1 MDYYKKYQKYRF
13 KYLNLLNQTG
23 GVGNDDVS
31 ITKLINIFNTFFKK
45 IIDMKKNKL
54 DQLKININNELIILE
69 KFKELTDDELKKL
82 EEETN
87 NKLKELK
94 DQLDKLKVQT
104 DQVLEELKKLQE
116 LDEYDRDL
124 RDLETQIFYL
134 NNEFKFKKDDI
145 TYKNTLK
152 DLEGKKKEWTMKL
165 KELKNLEVQTKK
177 LEDQTKELK
186 AIKAIKAIKVHQT
199 IKAIESLKTFKEL
212 TDKELEELKELK
224 ELTNKELGVFENELK
239 QFEQNNHDKIVEF
252 DRQLKLFTRD
262 KYPKS
267 TYDEQLK
274 RRTYNY
280 NQQITYK
287 QLQKGTDENLLKL
300 HENIVIYELD
310 AVLKY
315 LGIVDVIDTDIFE
328 IILTHLDPG
337 TRRNDTNMYK
347 YFLIYNKAISHISRI
362 SYIKDT
368 QKSNNFQIINYSS
381 EDYLLNNFKIITIK
395 YDMILENEYNNYYSK
410 LNNLNKSNEIF
421 VDFINNLTKSKIT
434 ILPFFSSSS
443 YLNQQNINK
452 LNFEQK
458 HRIYQIAIS
467 HNTQKDN
474 VLNNFNVIVNNH
486 DFNWV
491 LGNVGIKYG
500 EKYLEFCE
508 LLFNNINY
516 DNSYNYVCQN
526 AVTKNGLAL
535 KYIPDMTLTEE
546 EYLKIYE
553 IAVNQNGLALE
564 FVDKNKMNDT
574 EYLKICEIA
583 VNQNLEAKQYKK

>member
-1 MDYYKKYQKYRF
+1 MDYYQKYQKYRF
-13 KYLNLLNQTG
+13 KYLNLLNQSG
-23 GVGNDDVS
+23 GVGNDDDS
-31 ITKLINIFNTFFKK
+31 ITKLINNFNTFFNEIIEMKEKK
-45 IIDMKKNKL
+45 L
-54 DQLKININNELIILE
+54 EQLKININNELKILE
-69 KFKELTDDELKKL
+69 TFKKLTDNELEKL

-94 DQLDKLKVQT
+94 VQLDKLKVQT
-104 DQVLEELKKLQE
+104 DKELEELDKLKE
-116 LDEYDRDL
+116 LDEYG
-124 RDLETQIFYL
+124 RDLERQIYYL
-134 NNEFKFKKDDI
+134 KNEFNYKQNDD
-145 TYKNTLK
+145 TYKNKLK
-152 DLEGKKKEWTMKL
+152 DLEEKKTIWTAKL
-165 KELKNLEVQTKK
+165 KELKKLKDQTKK

-199 IKAIESLKTFKEL
+199 IKAIEALETFTEL
-212 TDKELEELKELK
+212 TDKELEDLKKLK
-224 ELTNKELGVFENELK
+224 ELTYNELGVFENKLK
-239 QFEQNNHDKIVEF
+239 QFEHDKIVEF

-262 KYPKS
+262 KNPRS
-267 TYDEQLK
+267 TYDEKLK
-274 RRTYNY
+274 KYTYNY
-280 NQQITYK
+280 NQQITYE
-287 QLQKGTDENLLKL
+287 QLQEGTDVNLLKL

-328 IILTHLDPG
+328 IILKHLDPD
-337 TRRNDTNMYK
+337 TRRNDTNKYK

-368 QKSNNFQIINYSS
+368 KNSKNFEIINYSS
-381 EDYLLNNFKIITIK
+381 EDYLLKNFKKITMEH
-395 YDMILENEYNNYYSK
+395 DMILVRENEYNYYYSE
-410 LNNLNKSNEIF
+410 LNKLNKSNEIF
-421 VDFINNLTKSKIT
+421 VDFINNLTNSNKIT
-434 ILPFFSSSS
+434 ILPFFSSS
-443 YLNQQNINK
+443 YLDQQNINK

-474 VLNNFNVIVNNH
+474 FLKNFYNIVNNH

-491 LGNVGIKYG
+491 LGNEGIKYG

-516 DNSYNYVCQN
+516 DNSYNNVCQY
-526 AVTKNGLAL
+526 AVTRNGLAL

-546 EYLKIYE
+546 EYLKICE

-574 EYLKICEIA
+574 EYLKIC
-583 VNQNLEAKQYKK
+583 NEAIKKNPDALKYKI